1 MKQIKSKLNST
12 VTSMYNLKITNLLF
26 KLLLFSNVWTNY
38 YCMQYIVFLSSVLP
52 SPVTFHS
59 TCVQNKLQ
67 LAIKPQAKKHNS
79 SPAINILNFPFSAY
93 RAFHAYTGGNEDE
106 LTFKEN
112 ETILVL
118 QETKTGWWRGS
129 TYLGEGWFPATFVE
143 VSNRIFFFFMQCT
156 YRLRNSRKTN
166 PILHDYNNSSYKT
179 TGRKEFYKIY
189 ISCLV

>member
-1 MKQIKSKLNST
+1 MSEQIITACSILSFYPPCSHPPSLST
-12 VTSMYNLKITNLLF
+12 RRACKTN
-26 KLLLFSNVWTNY
+26 FSL
-38 YCMQYIVFLSSVLP
+38 LSSR
-52 SPVTFHS
+52 
-59 TCVQNKLQ
+59 
-67 LAIKPQAKKHNS
+67 KPKKHNN